1 MAHGLNTAGM
11 NPVALIIVQQTT
23 RRAIIGAR
31 ADDRVLR
38 CVRRLRRRTL

>member
-1 MAHGLNTAGM
+1 MAYGLDTAGM
-11 NPVALIIVQQTT
+11 NPAALIIVQQTT

-38 CVRRLRRRTL
+38 RARRLRRRTL

>member
-38 CVRRLRRRTL
+38 RARRLRRRTL

>member
-1 MAHGLNTAGM
+1 MPRRLNTAGV

-38 CVRRLRRRTL
+38 RARRLRRRTL